1 VESQSGVHHAVHGA
15 ALHLPQ
21 KRFKQFLHLDPG
33 ELHRG
38 QFFARQQQRLHGGD
52 PCAVQMHP
60 IMMPAALPRSGAVA
74 LRGAA
79 VQQQRLPG
87 AEHHMAFPLLD
98 EPCTPEGIKQD
109 VTFLICPGGGKMLLG
124 VKHSRLGAVV
134 GLCQLCFAGG
144 SAFPDAFRGHIHV
157 VGQHFLFP
165 HFLCSV

>member
-1 VESQSGVHHAVHGA
+1 
-15 ALHLPQ
+15 
-21 KRFKQFLHLDPG
+21 
-33 ELHRG
+33 
-38 QFFARQQQRLHGGD
+38 
-52 PCAVQMHP
+52 
-60 IMMPAALPRSGAVA
+60 MMPAALPRGGAVA

-124 VKHSRLGAVV
+124 IEHPRFGAIIRLD
-134 GLCQLCFAGG
+134 QLCFAGRC
-144 SAFPDAFRGHIHV
+144 AFPYTLRGHIHV

-165 HFLCSV
+165 LFLCSV